1 VLNNKL
7 YSQNNNSK
15 IKKTLKKKPY
25 LTKKIVN
32 DSKKQKIISST
43 QCSTCNDAK
52 FRSRSQSTENI
63 LLSKSDDKMNT
74 SINSSNSSSSS
85 PTWSSCSKKRGSSH
99 SPICSRSCKP
109 INPDSTYTMINSRSR
124 SCDSILKQEDH
135 DCRTFPFINLNPQSD
150 ILIQKLFETE
160 SNANRIASQLS
171 FLKDFIKHEILSND
185 FDPMSIAHL
194 EMERNRLL
202 DQLDSFS
209 MVFNELKAHLYEMN
223 LNQVNG
229 INCNEKN
236 EMLLKQL
243 ESLEAENQVF

>member
-1 VLNNKL
+1 MN
-7 YSQNNNSK
+7 SNNNSNNNKK
-15 IKKTLKKKPY
+15 IFKKKPTLTKKTLS
-25 LTKKIVN
+25 
-32 DSKKQKIISST
+32 DSKLQKLIPST

-52 FRSRSQSTENI
+52 SRSRSQSTENI
-63 LLSKSDDKMNT
+63 RPSNDKMNI
-74 SINSSNSSSSS
+74 SNNSSNSSSSS
-85 PTWSSCSKKRGSSH
+85 PTWSSGSKRRGSSH

-109 INPDSTYTMINSRSR
+109 MNPDSTYTMINSRSR
-124 SCDSILKQEDH
+124 SCDSTIKQENH
-135 DCRTFPFINLNPQSD
+135 DCRIFPYINLNPQSD

-209 MVFNELKAHLYEMN
+209 MVFSELKAHLYEMN
-223 LNQVNG
+223 LNQVNN
-229 INCNEKN
+229 INNNEKN

>member
-1 VLNNKL
+1 LNNKL
-7 YSQNNNSK
+7 YYQNKFISK
-15 IKKTLKKKPY
+15 IKKTLKKKPN

-32 DSKKQKIISST
+32 DSKIQKIISST
-43 QCSTCNDAK
+43 QCSTCSDAK
-52 FRSRSQSTENI
+52 LRSRSHSKENI
-63 LLSKSDDKMNT
+63 LPSKSDDKMNT
-74 SINSSNSSSSS
+74 SINSNSLNSSSSN
-85 PTWSSCSKKRGSSH
+85 PTWSSCSKKRGTSH

-109 INPDSTYTMINSRSR
+109 INPDSTYTMINTRSR

-135 DCRTFPFINLNPQSD
+135 DFPFINLNPQSD

-185 FDPMSIAHL
+185 FDPMSFAHL
-194 EMERNRLL
+194 EIERNRLL

-223 LNQVNG
+223 LNQING